1 MLCVCKKKRI
11 FILRKCILR
20 SLKSHDACN
29 LFSNGSKNY
38 IILHHVHNTVCL
50 HVLTDT
56 HIERERQRRERGG
69 ENDKVKCKQWMNWGK
84 RYTDDFYTILN
95 FFASL
100 NLQIEINYIKSL
112 KIKKMRQMN
121 IINIHNL
128 QNKGKKP
135 GAAGSMVVLCC
146 CS

>member
-1 MLCVCKKKRI
+1 
-11 FILRKCILR
+11 
-20 SLKSHDACN
+20 
-29 LFSNGSKNY
+29 
-38 IILHHVHNTVCL
+38 
-50 HVLTDT
+50 
-56 HIERERQRRERGG
+56 
-69 ENDKVKCKQWMNWGK
+69 MNWGK